1 MKIAVVILN
10 WNGRKFLETFL
21 PSVIQHSR
29 EAEIII
35 ADNASTDDSL
45 SFLSEAYPQLRQIK
59 LEKNLGY
66 SAGYNA
72 ALRQVEAEYY
82 VLLNSDIEVTEGWL
96 NPVIGLMDNDH
107 SIAACQP
114 KIRSYHQ
121 RDEFEYAGAAGGF
134 IDKLGYPFCRG
145 RIFDSIEKDLG
156 QYDVTDEIFWATG
169 ACLFARSSAYWEVGG
184 LDDDFFAHLE
194 EIDLC
199 WRLKNKGYKI
209 YYCHSSLVF
218 HVGGGTL
225 HKTNPHKTYLNFRN
239 SLYML
244 YKNLERK
251 YLLRVIFLRLILDGI
266 AGVKFMTDS
275 FKHTWAIVRAHFSF
289 YGKIGMLQKKR
300 NELLKN
306 NLGHTGVYKGSII
319 NAYYLKGIKT
329 FSKLNLK

>member
-1 MKIAVVILN
+1 LKIAVVILN

-21 PSVIQHSR
+21 PSVIQHSS

-45 SFLSEAYPQLRQIK
+45 SFLSQSYPQLRQIR
-59 LEKNLGY
+59 LGKNLGY

-72 ALRQVEAEYY
+72 ALRQIEAEYY

-96 NPVIGLMDNDH
+96 RPVIELMDNDL

-306 NLGHTGVYKGSII
+306 NLGHTGVYKGWII